1 MVRPWYDESLAV
13 LAKRAR
19 RRVRVVGP
27 ALLIGVLVAQI
38 AAPAFAV
45 TTSEGADGTSGSSGP
60 AALDY
65 STDKTYCSQSARGA
79 AVTLPS
85 GSTWNVNACQSATLA
100 STDIGTT
107 TPTAS
112 AIPVAGTNSKI
123 DVGWL
128 PSSVATASGTTGYL
142 AKFASANSLANSLAY
157 ETNSK
162 IGIGTTA
169 PANKLSVVTAG
180 DNDVGLSSYS
190 TDQYISNYW
199 LSRKSHCG
207 TIGQNCTTV
216 NEDVI
221 GTFQFKGVNQ
231 AGNFELGAYIQA
243 QQVGTAGAYWVPMK
257 LIFATA
263 SSSGSNST
271 HLVLNAN
278 GTSAFGGTV
287 EAPNTVLCTGGIS
300 CNGTSTASILSTGT
314 LTLDTSGL
322 SPSTHTHTAAANT
335 LYGTNGVA
343 WRTTATVTNTHYTTE
358 SGSTTKTATR
368 SSTATM
374 TQGTLSLTSTATA
387 TTTTTGTFTRTAYGT
402 LCGTYTHSGSAT
414 ITATITITSATTAYG
429 SQTVTATQAFTATW
443 SVTATQTDTRTNQF
457 TYSRTATSTGTST
470 WTATKTVASVDTY
483 TDSNTRTDTATLTA
497 SAELTYTD
505 TSTTTATASSAT
517 VASNPT
523 AVAVPYYGPTAG
535 GDRFFVL
542 GGNTANRHVIGYA
555 PAGGV
560 WWDDYGYVTTSG
572 SMLQDT
578 LGWVVSGAQTTYARL
593 GWNNSLVDWPYNY
606 IPQGW
611 VHAGL
616 WIKTTCTG
624 DVWVDVS
631 FLRKSGVTETLY
643 ATVPFHSVA
652 GDWARY
658 VGAAQMTGEVSLAP
672 GDEWIIRVYVQASEA
687 SCRVYFGGSN
697 NHYSW
702 VNTPYLPDAQTQHE
716 EGS

>member
-1 MVRPWYDESLAV
+1 MARPWYDESLAV

-19 RRVRVVGP
+19 RRSRVVGP
-27 ALLIGVLVAQI
+27 ALLIGVLVAQT

-45 TTSEGADGTSGSSGP
+45 TTSEGSDGTSGSSGP

-85 GSTWNVNACQSATLA
+85 GSTWTANACQTATIS

-112 AIPVAGTNSKI
+112 AIPVAGTDSKI

-128 PSSVATASGTTGYL
+128 PSSVATASGTTGYI

-162 IGIGTTA
+162 IGINTTS
-169 PANKLSVVTAG
+169 PNTKLSVYNGLVDFG
-180 DNDVGLSSYS
+180 DAVF
-190 TDQYISNYW
+190 SNNAQ
-199 LSRKSHCG
+199 LG
-207 TIGQNCTTV
+207 
-216 NEDVI
+216 
-221 GTFQFKGVNQ
+221 KG
-231 AGNFELGAYIQA
+231 I
-243 QQVGTAGAYWVPMK
+243 
-257 LIFATA
+257 
-263 SSSGSNST
+263 
-271 HLVLNAN
+271 VLNAAAGGA
-278 GTSAFGGTV
+278 GTASTGILFGGNGVAHANFAWMPNEKRFILRAGDYPNNVNNVGGNLAGLDVSGAVT
-287 EAPNTVLCTGGIS
+287 APNPVSCTGGIL
-300 CNGTSTASILSTGT
+300 CNGTSTASLLGTGT
-314 LTLDTSGL
+314 LTLDTSAL
-322 SPSTHTHTAAANT
+322 APSTHTHTSAPGT
-335 LYGTNGVA
+335 LYATNGQA
-343 WRTTATVTNTHYTTE
+343 WMTTATVTNTNYTTE
-358 SGSTTKTATR
+358 SASVTATVTR
-368 SSTATM
+368 SSTATK
-374 TQGTLSLTSTATA
+374 TWAEVTLTSTSTHTA
-387 TTTTTGTFTRTAYGT
+387 TTTGTYTRTATGT
-402 LCGTYTHSGSAT
+402 TSGTYTHSASAT
-414 ITATITITSATTAYG
+414 VTATITITSANTAYG
-429 SQTVTATQAFTATW
+429 SQTVTATQAFTSTW
-443 SVTATQTDTRTNQF
+443 TVTNTTLDVRTEVF
-457 TYSRTATSTGTST
+457 TYTRTATGTGTRT
-470 WTATKTVASVDTY
+470 WTGTNAIVSSDTY
-483 TDSNTRTDTATLTA
+483 TDSNTRTDTATFTA
-497 SAELTYTD
+497 SAELTYTS
-505 TSTTTATASSAT
+505 TGTTTATASSAT

-523 AVAVPYYGPTAG
+523 AVAVPYYGPTPG

-542 GGNTANRHVIGYA
+542 GGNTANSHVIGYA

-572 SMLQDT
+572 SMQQDT
-578 LGWVVSGAQTTYARL
+578 LGWVVSGGQTTYARL

-631 FLRKSGVTETLY
+631 FLRKSGANETGY